1 MGTGAACGV
10 GMGIATGIIMGCEG
24 CPDDVEPGGE
34 GMGMGMGMGTCPYPE
49 IGSLAV
55 VVVDVPGYVGGAYA
69 LCARADGSVSTLKA
83 SVPGGRRRAGRE
95 MVFRSDRIFA
105 CVRRRTSVALTCCSC
120 SCNEIGLGTG
130 ASSAA
135 RRCAASVLFSRAAWG
150 VSERRGNR
158 VACIEVS
165 SALTLRYH
173 FLACSVS
180 LGPPM
185 PSLALSQRP
194 VSLVTLAL
202 ALATH
207 SR

>member
-10 GMGIATGIIMGCEG
+10 GMGITMGIVGIG

-34 GMGMGMGMGTCPYPE
+34 GIGTGMATCPYTE
-49 IGSLAV
+49 FGSLAV
-55 VVVDVPGYVGGAYA
+55 VVVVVVVVTEAPLPAPAPGYVGGAYA
-69 LCARADGSVSTLKA
+69 LCARAAGSVSTLSA

-95 MVFRSDRIFA
+95 MVFRSDRILA

-135 RRCAASVLFSRAAWG
+135 RRCAASVLFSRAACG
-150 VSERRGNR
+150 VSERRRDR
-158 VACIEVS
+158 VAVVEVS
-165 SALTLRYH
+165 SGLTFRYH

-180 LGPPM
+180 FGPPM
-185 PSLALSQRP
+185 PSL
-194 VSLVTLAL
+194 T
-202 ALATH
+202 
-207 SR
+207 